1 MSVNIQI
8 KGIPKVTALLAL
20 KNKETMI
27 RANDAV
33 KKAGFF
39 IQSEVVA
46 SIAGQRAENR
56 SVDTGFFM
64 NSILAIFPKQLIANI
79 GSNKYPVKYANSL
92 EYNPS
97 IKGGPRRH
105 FNNTKI
111 RNELKVKEFINKEI
125 KKIK

>member
-79 GSNKYPVKYANSL
+79 
-92 EYNPS
+92 E
-97 IKGGPRRH
+97 
-105 FNNTKI
+105 
-111 RNELKVKEFINKEI
+111 
-125 KKIK
+125 